1 MVEQIQELSEAINE
15 AEDNVFAAFCQT
27 VGVSNIREYEEQ
39 QLKSQTEELETKMR
53 FESQI
58 ARLSHQ

>member
-1 MVEQIQELSEAINE
+1 
-15 AEDNVFAAFCQT
+15 VFAAFCQQI
-27 VGVSNIREYEEQ
+27 GVSNIREYEEQ
-39 QLKSQTEELETKMR
+39 QLKAQTEELETKMR

>member
-1 MVEQIQELSEAINE
+1 MLEQIEELSNAINE
-15 AEDNVFAAFCQT
+15 AEDSVFEAFCQQ
-27 VGVSNIREYEEQ
+27 VNVSNIREYEEQ